1 MTEAGW
7 GVYEPERDAQGSE
20 WARDREDR
28 RAGALAAGAA
38 FEARRREG
46 PDELQAELWL
56 SAGPGRRIRA
66 VADLSGLQ
74 PAQILAQLAER
85 VVVSEDGTVS
95 VRLHAVPVIFRN
107 GQKAS

>member
-1 MTEAGW
+1 M
-7 GVYEPERDAQGSE
+7 
-20 WARDREDR
+20 
-28 RAGALAAGAA
+28 
-38 FEARRREG
+38 
-46 PDELQAELWL
+46 QAELWL

-95 VRLHAVPVIFRN
+95 VPPFMPSR
-107 GQKAS
+107 